1 MSRLR
6 LQQAPS
12 GDHIGVTGGGGWDGG
27 WEQGDQCGGHYKS
40 LQDTQW
46 FSQGS
51 WGCGEGEKWS
61 DSGSIWNVL
70 PSGFA
75 DGLNA

>member
-51 WGCGEGEKWS
+51 WGCEEGEM
-61 DSGSIWNVL
+61 V
-70 PSGFA
+70 GFGIYLERVA
-75 DGLNA
+75 IRIC

>member
-40 LQDTQW
+40 LQDTQC
-46 FSQGS
+46 GS
-51 WGCGEGEKWS
+51 VRGRGAAGRVR
-61 DSGSIWNVL
+61 SGRIRDL
-70 PSGFA
+70 FGTCCHQ
-75 DGLNA
+75 DLLMG